1 MADQY
6 KYSKASEPL
15 LDEEIVHPRWSLSA
29 ETRKHKA
36 YAYVFLVL
44 SLLSN
49 VLLASYFLLSKHES
63 TTLVIDRPTP
73 YGILTPSPKPDSVLT

>member
-1 MADQY
+1 MADEY

-15 LDEEIVHPRWSLSA
+15 LDEETVNSRWNVSA

-63 TTLVIDRPTP
+63 TTLVVDRPTP
-73 YGILTPSPKPDSVLT
+73 YGTSNPLPNGTRY